1 MEDRGR
7 AQRHVHGMIKL
18 KGKKCLD
25 LSAYSVTFHG
35 IIKLKGKRILLV
47 GIHLDVPANLV
58 AFHGRIK
65 LGGKKIFGIF
75 QVKADHIIKIVFEQ
89 MTNTTYNFLNFRILN
104 HIS

>member
-1 MEDRGR
+1 
-7 AQRHVHGMIKL
+7 
-18 KGKKCLD
+18 
-25 LSAYSVTFHG
+25 
-35 IIKLKGKRILLV
+35 
-47 GIHLDVPANLV
+47 VPANLV